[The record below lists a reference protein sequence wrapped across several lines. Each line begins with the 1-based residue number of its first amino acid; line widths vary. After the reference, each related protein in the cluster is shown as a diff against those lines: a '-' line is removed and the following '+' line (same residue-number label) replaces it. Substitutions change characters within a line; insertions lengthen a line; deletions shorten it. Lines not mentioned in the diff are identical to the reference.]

1 MHYKKHKIVLL
12 ILMLIFCPTSSIA
25 GGKIN
30 PGKYILVSFSMNDQA
45 LKDYFIEA
53 QKHGAVLVFRGLIS
67 DGKGG
72 SFALTGEKFES
83 LKINGD
89 INPLI
94 FDELAIRH
102 VPVIVV
108 VGKDGRI
115 KKLSGHVP
123 LLTALRKMGEV

>member
-1 MHYKKHKIVLL
+1 MNYKKRKIVLL
-12 ILMLIFCPTSSIA
+12 ILMLIFCSASSYA
-25 GGKIN
+25 GGKLN

-53 QKHGAVLVFRGLIS
+53 EQHGAVLVFRGLIS

-72 SFALTGEKFES
+72 SFALTGKKFES

-94 FDELAIRH
+94 FDELAIGQ
-102 VPVIVV
+102 VPAIVV
-108 VGKDGRI
+108 VRKDGRI
-115 KKLSGHVP
+115 KKLAGHVP
-123 LLTALRKMGEV
+123 LLLALQKMGEV